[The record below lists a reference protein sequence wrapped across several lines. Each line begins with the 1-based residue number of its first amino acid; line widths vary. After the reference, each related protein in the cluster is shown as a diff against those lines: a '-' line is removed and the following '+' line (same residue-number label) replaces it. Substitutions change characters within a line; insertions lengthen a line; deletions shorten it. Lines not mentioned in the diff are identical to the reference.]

1 MSASEFKV
9 EQIDHVHVYVADR
22 REAAEWYRR
31 VLGLVVLKEDET
43 FDEDDD
49 GPVTVSSDG
58 GSTSLALFR
67 APEGAGRFARRQTV
81 AFRVGGAG
89 FLEFLHRLESLEVA
103 GADGRR
109 LGAGD
114 VVDHDYCFSVYFKDP
129 DGNPYE
135 LTTYDYD
142 LVRRWLGASTGG

>member
-1 MSASEFKV
+1 
-9 EQIDHVHVYVADR
+9 
-22 REAAEWYRR
+22 
-31 VLGLVVLKEDET
+31 VVLKEGET
-43 FDEDDD
+43 FDETDD
-49 GPVTVSSDG
+49 GPLTVSSDG
-58 GSTSLALFR
+58 GSTALALFR
-67 APEGAGRFARRQTV
+67 APEGAGRLARRQTV

-109 LGAGD
+109 LGPGD
-114 VVDHDYCFSVYFKDP
+114 VVDHDHCFSVYFKDP

>member
-22 REAAEWYRR
+22 RAAAGWYAR
-31 VLGLVVLKEDET
+31 VLGLVVLKDDET
-43 FDEDDD
+43 FDEEDD
-49 GPVTVSSDG
+49 GPVTISSDG

-67 APEGAGRFARRQTV
+67 AEGGAGNVVRRQTV

-89 FLEFLHRLESLEVA
+89 FISFLRRLDALEVA
-103 GADGRR
+103 GAGGGR
-109 LGAGD
+109 LHAGD
-114 VVDHDYCFSVYFKDP
+114 VVDHGYCFSVYFQDP

-142 LVRRWLGASTGG
+142 HVREQLAGR

>member
-1 MSASEFKV
+1 MSEFKV
-9 EQIDHVHVYVADR
+9 EQIDHVHVYVRDR
-22 REAAEWYRR
+22 RAAAEWYRR
-31 VLGLVVLKEDET
+31 VLGLEVVEEHESWA
-43 FDEDDD
+43 EDDD
-49 GPVTVSSDG
+49 GPLTISSDG

-67 APEGAGRFARRQTV
+67 AKGDAGQSVRRQTV

-89 FLEFLHRLESLEVA
+89 FLNFLERLASLEVA
-103 GADGRR
+103 GAGGGR

-114 VVDHDYCFSVYFKDP
+114 VVDHGYCFSVYFRDP

-142 LVRRWLGASTGG
+142 HVRGRLAARQS